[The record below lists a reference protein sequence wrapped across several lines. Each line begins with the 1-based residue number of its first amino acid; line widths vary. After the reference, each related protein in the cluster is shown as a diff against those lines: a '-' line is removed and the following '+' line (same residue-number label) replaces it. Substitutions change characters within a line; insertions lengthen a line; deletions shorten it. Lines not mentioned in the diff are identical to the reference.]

1 MLKEMIISGM
11 MTKIVENAMKGL
23 WEKVNYLFNANDVE
37 GAIDA
42 MVNGMDSA
50 MQAANS
56 GMELMWQALEQ
67 KGYDL
72 KSLLGE
78 SDGYSGIAKNVSTAT
93 SEEINANTA
102 ALNTQN
108 YYMATI
114 NDNVASIVAMM
125 RSGGAVSGVDG
136 GTNSASWSEWQR
148 QAMDNYLAIQRN
160 TAETVIECRRAADA
174 CERIG
179 RVIKVKGTESGLN
192 VFIK

>member
-1 MLKEMIISGM
+1 

-72 KSLLGE
+72 KSLLSE

-125 RSGGAVSGVDG
+125 RSGGATSGIDG
-136 GTNSASWSEWQR
+136 GTNSASWSDWQR

-179 RVIKVKGTESGLN
+179 RVVKVKGTESGLN